1 MSQFSHRRW
10 VRRPLRGAGRIQRKM
25 PGALVLLQVSGPGS
39 RGQCGRASSL
49 PEDPVQAVNFTEE
62 FAISS
67 SIACSGEYQEER
79 KGRTCSGSG
88 MLRGEA
94 LKH

>member
-1 MSQFSHRRW
+1 
-10 VRRPLRGAGRIQRKM
+10 M

-49 PEDPVQAVNFTEE
+49 PEDTVQAVNFTEE

-67 SIACSGEYQEER
+67 SIACSGEYQEE
-79 KGRTCSGSG
+79 
-88 MLRGEA
+88 
-94 LKH
+94 

>member
-1 MSQFSHRRW
+1 
-10 VRRPLRGAGRIQRKM
+10 M

-49 PEDPVQAVNFTEE
+49 PEDTVQAVNFTEE